1 MWGYPDVLNMTLP
14 PIVDL
19 HGDILYDVTHRREFK
34 GERHTLETHHLE
46 PLRQGGV
53 KIQVLPIYFD
63 TINLPEAALR
73 QTLLIINAFLQEL
86 DEAGAY
92 FAVIKTKADLAR
104 VLESDKIGVL
114 LAMEGAEGIGRD
126 ISLTRLFFEVG
137 LRMMGLTWNRA
148 NALAEGSGEDTGA
161 GLTYL
166 GRQLVARLA
175 DYPIILDVS
184 HLNEAGFWS
193 ALEHSRGPVL
203 ASHSNSAAVCPHHR
217 NLSDAQIKALADR
230 GGLIGLN
237 FYPEFVTPGGGDL
250 LPGLLKQVD
259 YIAGL
264 VGVEHLALGP
274 DFTNY
279 LPGMQLSAQELAT
292 LNISPGATPA
302 LPDVTILPDFYQALL
317 AHGFSTN
324 EAALVMG
331 GNALRFLAQALPD

>member
-1 MWGYPDVLNMTLP
+1 MP
-14 PIVDL
+14 PFVDL

-34 GERHTLETHHLE
+34 GERRTLETYHLQS
-46 PLRQGGV
+46 LRQGGIKV
-53 KIQVLPIYFD
+53 QVLPIYFD
-63 TINLPEAALR
+63 TINLPESALR
-73 QTLLIINAFLQEL
+73 QTLLIVNAFLQEL
-86 DEAGAY
+86 DEASDY

-104 VLESDKIGVL
+104 VLESDKIGVV
-114 LAMEGAEGIGRD
+114 LAMEGAEGFGRD
-126 ISLTRLFFEVG
+126 INLIRLFFELG
-137 LRMMGLTWNRA
+137 LRMIGLTWNRA

-166 GRQLVARLA
+166 GRQLVARMA

-193 ALEHSRGPVL
+193 ALEHSQGPVL

-217 NLSDAQIKALADR
+217 NLTDAQIKALAER

-237 FYPEFVTPGGGDL
+237 FYPEFVIAGGGNL
-250 LPGLLKQVD
+250 LPGLLKQAEH
-259 YIAGL
+259 IADL

-279 LPGMQLSAQELAT
+279 LPTMELSAQELAT
-292 LNISPGATPA
+292 LNISPSTTPA

-317 AHGFSTN
+317 AHGFSADD
-324 EAALVMG
+324 AAMVVG